1 MVRLYL
7 PFFLALFIL
16 VVPKESEGQYGKLA
30 ELTEVRIV
38 VENLKEAKEK
48 LGLTSKDVENHVLVL
63 LRSKLPGL
71 EVSRSLSS
79 LLYINI
85 NLGLATSHGKP
96 FGYFGAIDV
105 EVRREVI
112 IIGTKK
118 TIMATVWNTGS
129 RMIGNTNQVSNK
141 VRETL
146 EELLTEF
153 AADWYRDNP
162 SK

>member
-118 TIMATVWNTGS
+118 TIMATATG
-129 RMIGNTNQVSNK
+129 IGTTRQNK
-141 VRETL
+141 PGCYTSSPL
-146 EELLTEF
+146 EIVVPGANAGEGF
-153 AADWYRDNP
+153 AYISAC
-162 SK
+162 